1 MNSGRYVISQVMD
14 LVHRQTLDRLSK
26 DHRANYRVR
35 HFGTRQQ
42 LTCMVFAQ
50 MTARDSLRDIETCL
64 NAKPWALHHLGFRAP
79 VAVSTLAEANA
90 KRPWQLWQEL
100 ALRLITRARKLYAD
114 DDLELGLAQDVL
126 VYALDSTTIDLC
138 LNLFPWAHFRTTKA
152 GIKLHTQLDLRG
164 PLPVVIDITP
174 ANRSDSHWLDDLYF
188 EPGAFYLL
196 DRGYLDF
203 PRLAFIQKASAFF
216 VTRAKSNTKFNR
228 HQSLAKDVAA
238 GICSDQLGKLGG
250 ANAREDFPWP
260 LRRIRFHDR
269 DNDKYLVFL
278 TNNLELPAVVIAQ
291 LYKARWQ
298 VELFFRWIK
307 SHLKIK
313 HFYGTSPNAVKT
325 QVWTAMATYA
335 MIAIHHRQLEAPGTL
350 FRTTQLLSVHPF
362 DKTPLAELLT
372 ETDCNSN
379 LDSDSQ
385 PLLFN
390 DL

>member
-114 DDLELGLAQDVL
+114 DDLELGPAQDVL

-152 GIKLHTQLDLRG
+152 GINLHTQLDLRG
-164 PLPVVIDITP
+164 RQELAFMSPENLDPQRDGSRRP
-174 ANRSDSHWLDDLYF
+174 QQLDDPVAIEQQL
-188 EPGAFYLL
+188 GAIRVAAHRIQ
-196 DRGYLDF
+196 RGY
-203 PRLAFIQKASAFF
+203 
-216 VTRAKSNTKFNR
+216 RARVFRVGTDPSVVQIDR
-228 HQSLAKDVAA
+228 QSHQPCERVSTTLGDYKVSPISLAE
-238 GICSDQLGKLGG
+238 IC
-250 ANAREDFPWP
+250 
-260 LRRIRFHDR
+260 
-269 DNDKYLVFL
+269 
-278 TNNLELPAVVIAQ
+278 
-291 LYKARWQ
+291 
-298 VELFFRWIK
+298 
-307 SHLKIK
+307 
-313 HFYGTSPNAVKT
+313 
-325 QVWTAMATYA
+325 
-335 MIAIHHRQLEAPGTL
+335 
-350 FRTTQLLSVHPF
+350 TT
-362 DKTPLAELLT
+362 T
-372 ETDCNSN
+372 
-379 LDSDSQ
+379 
-385 PLLFN
+385 
-390 DL
+390 